1 MLQSLCMQ
9 VSHAAAP
16 CDLAAAQDLVI
27 AAVQV
32 AEVPVVVQIEGKS
45 VALNVQVSSVQTLWT
60 QRRRWCEPC
69 SSS

>member
-1 MLQSLCMQ
+1 MQ

-32 AEVPVVVQIEGKS
+32 AEVPVVVQIEGTS
-45 VALNVQVSSVQTLWT
+45 VALNVQVSSV
-60 QRRRWCEPC
+60 
-69 SSS
+69 